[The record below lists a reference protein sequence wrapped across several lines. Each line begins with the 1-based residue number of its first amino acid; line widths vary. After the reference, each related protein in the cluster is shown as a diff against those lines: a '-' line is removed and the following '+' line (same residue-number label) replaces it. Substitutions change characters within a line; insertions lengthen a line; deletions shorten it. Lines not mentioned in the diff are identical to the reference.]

1 MTEYIAACA
10 MAVWTESGTAVS
22 RAFLVALGVPVPRRA
37 ERHTPPPRHRTPGP
51 RRDLMDCF
59 ENHGSPLDGRF

>member
-10 MAVWTESGTAVS
+10 MAAWTEHGTAVS
-22 RAFLVALGVPVPRRA
+22 RAFLRALGVPVPERA
-37 ERHTPPPRHRTPGP
+37 HKHTPPPRRRTRAP

-59 ENHGSPLDGRF
+59 ENHGSPLDGRR